1 MKQLP
6 RLTDRLYLSAPH
18 MSGQEKEL
26 LIDAFDSNWIAPLG
40 PHVNAFEYEFAVQTA
55 RKHAVATSSGT
66 AALHLALHLAL
77 RLLEVGSDDDVIVS
91 TFTFVA
97 SANAVIYQGA
107 RPVFIDSDQTTWN
120 LAPQLLHDELK
131 RAAAAGKLPKAII
144 VVDVLEQCADYEPIM
159 EIARRF
165 DVPVIE
171 DAAEALGASYQG
183 RPARSATWPVF
194 PSMATNLL
202 PPAAVACWSA
212 IGKSGPIER
221 GIWQLRHENRL
232 RTMNTMKLATTIA

>member
-66 AALHLALHLAL
+66 AALHLAL

-97 SANAVIYQGA
+97 SANAVIY
-107 RPVFIDSDQTTWN
+107 
-120 LAPQLLHDELK
+120 
-131 RAAAAGKLPKAII
+131 
-144 VVDVLEQCADYEPIM
+144 
-159 EIARRF
+159 
-165 DVPVIE
+165 
-171 DAAEALGASYQG
+171 
-183 RPARSATWPVF
+183 
-194 PSMATNLL
+194 
-202 PPAAVACWSA
+202 
-212 IGKSGPIER
+212 
-221 GIWQLRHENRL
+221 
-232 RTMNTMKLATTIA
+232 